1 MKINS
6 EMESDMEFFSVSE
19 VIEQAIQTEKLG
31 YELYLEMARK
41 FEKDNKLRELFEM
54 LAVKEQEHERTF
66 TALKEKIGDKKAENW
81 EEVSHF
87 LRAIVESEFFL
98 GKDKALPSLDH
109 LKNIEDAVRYAIG
122 FEKETLLYYHGLH
135 RLIGENSIL
144 DKLIDEEKS
153 HIVWLTE
160 FRKTIHR

>member
-1 MKINS
+1 
-6 EMESDMEFFSVSE
+6 MENFSVAE

-41 FEKDNKLRELFEM
+41 FEKDNKLRQLFET

-66 TALKEKIGDKKAENW
+66 TDLREKVGDRRVENW

-87 LRAIVESEFFL
+87 LRALVESEFFL

-109 LKNIEDAVRYAIG
+109 LKNIEDAVRYAIS
-122 FEKETLLYYHGLH
+122 FEKETLLYYHSLSK
-135 RLIGENSIL
+135 LIGVNAIV

-153 HIVWLTE
+153 HIVWLNE
-160 FRKTIHR
+160 FRKTIHT